1 MVPEQCKMG
10 RAALGLS
17 VAGLASAAGVS
28 TSTIV
33 RFERGDRLQPRTI
46 DAIRDALDR
55 GGFEL
60 TNGERPGGRL
70 KGRSV

>member
-1 MVPEQCKMG
+1 MVAEQCKMG

-46 DAIRDALDR
+46 DAIRAALDR
-55 GGFEL
+55 GGIEL
-60 TNGERPGGRL
+60 TTANAPAAG
-70 KGRSV
+70 

>member
-28 TSTIV
+28 TNTIV
-33 RFERGDRLQPRTI
+33 RFERGERLQPRTVA
-46 DAIRDALDR
+46 AIAEALDR

-60 TNGERPGGRL
+60 TNGDQPGGRL
-70 KGRSV
+70 RKKN